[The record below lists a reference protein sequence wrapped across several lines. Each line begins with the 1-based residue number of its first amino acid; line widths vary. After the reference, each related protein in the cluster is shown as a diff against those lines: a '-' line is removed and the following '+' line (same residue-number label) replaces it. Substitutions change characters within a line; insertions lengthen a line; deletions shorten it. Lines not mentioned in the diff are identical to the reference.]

1 MLKRNIK
8 RIKVKLFIA
17 VAAFLFSMV
26 FVVLNRI
33 SPGSISS
40 VFAQDYSGADVVWA
54 MNDIRALYG
63 LEPYVIRDD
72 LMQLAQDHAEYM
84 AEIQTLTHV
93 RSDGTQPNVTSENI
107 SLGPIQIAINT
118 WMDDQ
123 PHKDTILAWSQ
134 GWAGGGV
141 ALSENG
147 YVYIS
152 FDMIRMDGVKA
163 TKIFDPYPP
172 QATIDPDAPTLAP
185 GESTPTSVTNQYVN
199 GITVSTPDADGY
211 VWHEVLNGQTL
222 SALAYEYGSTV
233 PTIIGLNNLNPD
245 DSTIR
250 VGWKLL
256 IKIVEPPTQAPS
268 TETPTSTLP
277 VITKTETP
285 ANNAITEVPTIFSE
299 VLETKISEDEG
310 TESRK
315 FQKSWI
321 GVIVLVV
328 SLGAVG
334 VVGFLKTKKS
344 N

>member
-1 MLKRNIK
+1 MRRNITN
-8 RIKVKLFIA
+8 RTAIFLATSIFIIGLGLIA
-17 VAAFLFSMV
+17 
-26 FVVLNRI
+26 I
-33 SPGSISS
+33 GSISP
-40 VFAQDYSGADVVWA
+40 VFAQDYTGSDVVWA

-72 LMQLAQDHAEYM
+72 LMQLAQDHADYM

-93 RSDGTQPNVTSENI
+93 RSDGSQPNVTSENI

-123 PHKDTILAWSQ
+123 PHKDTILAWSH

-141 ALSENG
+141 TLSENG

-152 FDMIRMDGVKA
+152 FDMIRMEGAEYKQ
-163 TKIFDPYPP
+163 IFDSYPP

-185 GESTPTSVTNQYVN
+185 GEATPTSITNQYVN

-211 VWHEVLNGQTL
+211 VWHVVLNGQTL
-222 SALAYEYGSTV
+222 SALAYEYESTV

-245 DSTIR
+245 EPTIY

-256 IKIVEPPTQAPS
+256 IKIVEPPTQAPP
-268 TETPTSTLP
+268 TKVPTSTL
-277 VITKTETP
+277 IRKTKTETP
-285 ANNAITEVPTIFSE
+285 VIAATKERQTNTPMA
-299 VLETKISEDEG
+299 LETKASMDVD
-310 TESRK
+310 TESRE

-321 GVIVLVV
+321 GAIVLIV

-334 VVGFLKTKKS
+334 VIGFLKTKKS
-344 N
+344 I

>member
-1 MLKRNIK
+1 MKRNLK
-8 RIKVKLFIA
+8 RIKVKLVITAIFTLGL
-17 VAAFLFSMV
+17 VL
-26 FVVLNRI
+26 VVLNRI
-33 SPGSISS
+33 SPDSISS

-123 PHKDTILAWSQ
+123 DHKDTILAWSQ

-152 FDMIRMDGVKA
+152 FDMIRMDGVKK
-163 TKIFDPYPP
+163 TQIFDPYPP
-172 QATIDPDAPTLAP
+172 QATIDPDAPTLVP
-185 GESTPTSVTNQYVN
+185 GESTPTSAANQYVN
-199 GITVSTPDADGY
+199 GIAISTPDADGY

-222 SALAYEYGSTV
+222 SALAYEYESTV
-233 PTIIGLNNLNPD
+233 STIIGLNSLNPD

-256 IKIVEPPTQAPS
+256 IKIVEPPTQAPP
-268 TETPTSTLP
+268 TKTPTLTP
-277 VITKTETP
+277 QVITKTETP
-285 ANNAITEVPTIFSE
+285 ANGATTERQTKTPKVF
-299 VLETKISEDEG
+299 ETKISGDED
-310 TESRK
+310 TESSA

-321 GVIVLVV
+321 GAIVLIV

-334 VVGFLKTKKS
+334 IVGFLKTKKS
-344 N
+344 T